1 MEKQLENRILP
12 VVELFPGT
20 TFYVDAINGI
30 LIDTE
35 NKDNT
40 LSTGE
45 MMSLE
50 DHFEFLYD
58 KKNRNIKWDDW
69 RAPRGER
76 YIYLWIRPLEV
87 YDIEGARLRDAQDSP
102 STSKKNKDLPEV
114 DIGGTKFF
122 WDDYNTVLK
131 QKDNPY
137 NRIYRCSMDKRGN
150 VWGLYFDTQ
159 KKLSLFPHEIPSYDP
174 TEKLPSHI
182 TFIPETEINKK
193 LQKAINDITRKVSK
207 GKGKRL

>member
-1 MEKQLENRILP
+1 M
-12 VVELFPGT
+12 
-20 TFYVDAINGI
+20 
-30 LIDTE
+30 IDTK

-45 MMSLE
+45 MMRLE

-58 KKNRNIKWDDW
+58 KNNRNIKWDDW
-69 RAPRGER
+69 TAPRGER

-87 YDIEGARLRDAQDSP
+87 YDIEGAKLRDAQNSP
-102 STSKKNKDLPEV
+102 STSNKDKDLPEV
-114 DIGGTKFF
+114 NIGGTKFL
-122 WDDYNTVLK
+122 WDTSNTVLK

-137 NRIYRCSMDKRGN
+137 NRIYRCSMDMRCN

-159 KKLSLFPHEIPSYDP
+159 KKLSLFPHEIPSYAP

-182 TFIPETEINKK
+182 LFIPETEINKK
-193 LQKAINDITRKVSK
+193 ILKAENDLTKKFSKRK
-207 GKGKRL
+207 GNRL